1 MIVAAVTTAFWLAV
15 WRPWQLPRFKHIFT
29 CLFSYATCVV
39 VKNSAAPVFAWV
51 RWHGQSHAP
60 ARRQRRRVAN
70 WQQRC
75 VRAAAASLGCG
86 SLHGTIA
93 ACFAYACSAFCTVQK
108 KSCIKRREA
117 MCAPG
122 CASLGTPLP
131 CALTTQRFAHVYA
144 PVQHARYTR

>member
-51 RWHGQSHAP
+51 RWHGQSRAP

-86 SLHGTIA
+86 SLHGTIS
-93 ACFAYACSAFCTVQK
+93 ACFAYASSAFCTVQ
-108 KSCIKRREA
+108 
-117 MCAPG
+117 
-122 CASLGTPLP
+122 
-131 CALTTQRFAHVYA
+131 
-144 PVQHARYTR
+144 